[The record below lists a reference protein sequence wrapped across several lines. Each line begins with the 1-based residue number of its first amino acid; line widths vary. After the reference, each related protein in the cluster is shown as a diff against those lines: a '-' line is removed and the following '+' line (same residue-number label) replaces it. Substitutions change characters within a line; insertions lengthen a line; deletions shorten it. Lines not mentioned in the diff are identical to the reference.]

1 MIAWKQSISG
11 YEWLIHQVWYL
22 EVEDGEVIDPKPH
35 LIPNPR
41 GHLLITPPEQP
52 YQYESGVGR
61 LSGSGSHLLT
71 ASEHLLLLED
81 TPPIKR
87 IGITFRPDG
96 LYILNSGLDTPA
108 NQCGW
113 FDWLSPL
120 FDSAF
125 QESLWHDTS
134 KQALLLAIRNHFDD
148 LGLKP
153 CTTKP
158 YRLTQTVLAAMD
170 KQAVDVHR
178 PLLDV
183 EELARLCLC
192 SRRTLERSFKQIVG
206 LSIKQYQQMSRLE
219 QMILALYQQNS
230 EVDWTAFSQQF
241 GFSDQSHLIRTL
253 KQQLR
258 TTPSKYLKSRDL
270 TIDVYGDFE

>member
-1 MIAWKQSISG
+1 MIAWKQPLPG
-11 YEWLIHQVWYL
+11 YEWLIHQIWFL
-22 EVEDGEVIDPKPH
+22 EVEEGEVIDPKPH

-41 GHLLITPPEQP
+41 AHLLITPPEQR
-52 YQYESGVGR
+52 YQYESGEGR
-61 LSGSGSHLLT
+61 LSGFGSHLLT

-87 IGITFRPDG
+87 IGITFRPEG
-96 LYILNSGLDTPA
+96 LHILNSSLSA
-108 NQCGW
+108 SLNQCDW
-113 FDWLSPL
+113 FDWLTPL
-120 FDSAF
+120 FDVAF
-125 QESLWHDTS
+125 QESLWRDTS
-134 KQALLLAIRNHFDD
+134 KQGLSLAIKTHLD
-148 LGLKP
+148 GLNLEP
-153 CTTKP
+153 CTSKP
-158 YRLTQTVLAAMD
+158 YRMTQTALAAMD
-170 KQAVDVHR
+170 QQLVDIHC

-183 EELARLCLC
+183 EELAQLCLC

-219 QMILALYQQNS
+219 QMILALYQRNS

-258 TTPSKYLKSRDL
+258 TTPNQYLKSRDL